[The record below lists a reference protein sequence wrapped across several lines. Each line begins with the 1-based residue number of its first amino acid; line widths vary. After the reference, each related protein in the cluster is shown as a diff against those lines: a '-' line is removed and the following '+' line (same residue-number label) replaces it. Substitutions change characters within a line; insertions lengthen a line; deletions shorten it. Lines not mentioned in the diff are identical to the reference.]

1 MTTTDRSVVL
11 SVFENEA
18 QAHLAM
24 DDLQRMGISPER
36 IRDYVRK
43 SGTGITDLLERLGL
57 PKQEA
62 SFYNEEFEAD
72 HPVVMVNAGER
83 RQEVFD
89 LLYRNGGY
97 DFTTRDAHV
106 RDYGS
111 IATSGT
117 KGEERL
123 KLREELLNLQ
133 KQPVVREE
141 IALGEKVQDTQR
153 VSDTGSAK
161 RLTWSAR
168 AMQMSRALISKIS
181 RIRQR
186 HKAK

>member
-1 MTTTDRSVVL
+1 MTTADRSLVL
-11 SVFENEA
+11 SVFENETQA
-18 QAHLAM
+18 QQVM
-24 DDLQRMGISPER
+24 DDLQRMGISPDR
-36 IRDYVRK
+36 ISYYVRK
-43 SGTGITDLLERLGL
+43 SGTDITDSLDRLGL

-89 LLYRNGGY
+89 LLYHNGGY
-97 DFTTRDAHV
+97 DFHTREAHI

-117 KGEERL
+117 KGEQRL
-123 KLREELLNLQ
+123 KLREELLNVQ
-133 KQPVVREE
+133 KQPF
-141 IALGEKVQDTQR
+141 
-153 VSDTGSAK
+153 SDTLSEK
-161 RLTWSAR
+161 RLTWSAK
-168 AMQMSRALISKIS
+168 AMQMSRALLAKIS
-181 RIRQR
+181 RTRQR